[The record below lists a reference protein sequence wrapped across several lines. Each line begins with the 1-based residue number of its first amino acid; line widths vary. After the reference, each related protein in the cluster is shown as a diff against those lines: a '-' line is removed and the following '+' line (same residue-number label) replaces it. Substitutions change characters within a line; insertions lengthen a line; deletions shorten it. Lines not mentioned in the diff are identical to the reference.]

1 MQNDIPTAA
10 NRQWILA
17 NRPKGEPTPANFRFV
32 EGPVPD
38 ALGDGDVLVRNRF
51 LSLDPYMRWRMN
63 DAKSYAAP
71 VAIDEVMVGATI
83 GTVIRSEDS
92 SFVPGDIV
100 LGGGGWQDYFISRAT
115 KLRKLDDTVSPLSAH
130 MGILGSPGFTA
141 YAGLMKIGQPK
152 AGETVVVGAAT
163 GPVGSMVGQLAK
175 LQGCRAVAIAGGP
188 DKCTFAVREL
198 GFDAAIDHRDPAFA
212 ERLQEACP
220 EGIDVYFE
228 NIGGAVFDAV
238 QPLLNN
244 FARIPVCGLVASYN
258 EDPAKS
264 EQGGLALFMRETLVK
279 RLTVRGFIVTD
290 FLAAQPEF
298 LEMAAP
304 LFAAG
309 KLVYQ
314 EDVVVGLE
322 NAPEAF
328 IGLLKGQNFGKLI
341 IKLD

>member
-1 MQNDIPTAA
+1 
-10 NRQWILA
+10 
-17 NRPKGEPTPANFRFV
+17 
-32 EGPVPD
+32 
-38 ALGDGDVLVRNRF
+38 
-51 LSLDPYMRWRMN
+51 
-63 DAKSYAAP
+63 
-71 VAIDEVMVGATI
+71 
-83 GTVIRSEDS
+83 
-92 SFVPGDIV
+92 
-100 LGGGGWQDYFISRAT
+100 
-115 KLRKLDDTVSPLSAH
+115 

-141 YAGLMKIGQPK
+141 LGVLIKIGQPK